1 MRRGHKHRLHVALL
15 IETSNAYARGLLH
28 GIHDYSREH
37 GGWSCY
43 LGEQRRGEPAPRW
56 LANWHGDGII
66 ARIENAVIA
75 RVVRALGVPAIDV
88 SAARTIP
95 ELPYVE
101 TDDAA
106 IARLAA
112 EHLLQ
117 RGFRHFGF
125 CGDSRFNWS
134 KAREKHFHQE
144 IVAAGFDCQIYH
156 PPDRASAPISWERE
170 QELLGRWLRG
180 LPRPVG
186 IMAAY
191 DIRGREILDVC
202 REIGINVPDEAA
214 VLGVDNDELLCDLAD
229 PSLSSIIPDTR
240 RTGYEAARLLDLMM
254 AGHKIDPGAY
264 LIPPLGIA
272 TRDSTDVLATDDT
285 DISTAVRFIRSH
297 AAEGINVEDVLR
309 IVPLSRRVLEA
320 RFQKLLGRT
329 PHEEITRT
337 RLERVKELLT
347 QTDLSLAAIAHRTGY
362 KHVEYLSVVFKRE
375 TGQSPGEYRAQHRK
389 QP

>member
-1 MRRGHKHRLHVALL
+1 MRQARSRRLHVALL
-15 IETSNAYARGLLH
+15 VETSNAYARGLLH
-28 GIHDYSREH
+28 GIHAYSREH
-37 GGWSCY
+37 GGWSLY

-56 LANWHGDGII
+56 LTSWRGDGII
-66 ARIENAVIA
+66 ARIENEEIAKAV
-75 RVVRALGVPAIDV
+75 RTLSVPAIDV
-88 SAARTIP
+88 SAARTLP
-95 ELPYVE
+95 ELPFVE
-101 TDDAA
+101 TDDPT

-134 KAREKHFHQE
+134 KAREEHFHRLV
-144 IVAAGFDCQIYH
+144 VAAGGDCSLC
-156 PPDRASAPISWERE
+156 RAPESARLPIPWERE
-170 QELLGRWLRG
+170 RQALARWLRD

-191 DIRGREILDVC
+191 DIRGREVLDVC

-229 PSLSSIIPDTR
+229 PPMSSIIPDTR
-240 RTGYEAARLLDLMM
+240 RTGYEAALLLDRMM
-254 AGHKIDPGAY
+254 AGEKVEPMAY

-272 TRDSTDVLATDDT
+272 TRGSTDVLATDDI

-297 AAEGINVEDVLR
+297 ATEGINVDDILR
-309 IVPLSRRVLEA
+309 VVPLSRRILEA
-320 RFQKLLGRT
+320 RFHKILGRT
-329 PHEEITRT
+329 PHEEIMRT

-347 QTDLSLAAIAHRTGY
+347 ETDLSLAAIAHRTGY
-362 KHVEYLSVVFKRE
+362 KHVEYMSVVFKRE
-375 TGQSPGEYRAQHRK
+375 IGLPPGEYRTRYRRQR
-389 QP
+389 